1 MADPAEF
8 SPQELDHIED
18 SLEGLE
24 FAPTLHDAAPP
35 VRRRLDDYRQILA
48 LSRSALPMVEV
59 PRGLLDGVLAEARAA
74 AEVHAVTP
82 SVVPAP
88 ERPSM
93 WTRLRKLALIPGL
106 ALAGTAALVLV
117 MVERGAD
124 NKAADRPA
132 STEVAAAKAD
142 HAQAAERGPV
152 DGSRRENQ
160 APAPTQAVTQVP
172 TAAPPPAGPGSPAAA
187 TPVAKPE
194 ARDEFAKGA
203 AAPVEESNAEDVQ
216 AEDTRGKSQ
225 LERREA
231 DKTTEKPADGDPP
244 RWDIIARGDRARQ
257 RGDCSTARSE
267 YSLALSDA
275 DARVQAR
282 AHAGLGLCDAMGGDR
297 KAADAAYKVARDLDG
312 EIVAF
317 IDAERPRAPVSKAK
331 PKAKNATKAQ
341 MDDAFDQ

>member
-18 SLEGLE
+18 SLEALE

-35 VRRRLDDYRQILA
+35 VRRRLDDYRQILS

-82 SVVPAP
+82 TVVAAP
-88 ERPSM
+88 ERPSL

-117 MVERGAD
+117 MVQRGPE
-124 NKAADRPA
+124 KAADRPA
-132 STEVAAAKAD
+132 ATEVAAAKAD
-142 HAQAAERGPV
+142 QSQAADRGPAGAPRGGE
-152 DGSRRENQ
+152 D
-160 APAPTQAVTQVP
+160 APAPAQPVTQQVP
-172 TAAPPPAGPGSPAAA
+172 TAAPPPALPGSAASA
-187 TPVAKPE
+187 TPVAEPE
-194 ARDEFAKGA
+194 ARQEFAKGA
-203 AAPVEESNAEDVQ
+203 AAPAEEENLEDAQ
-216 AEDTRGKSQ
+216 TDELARKKESK
-225 LERREA
+225 LRES
-231 DKTTEKPADGDPP
+231 DKTVEKPADGDPP

-282 AHAGLGLCDAMGGDR
+282 AHAGLGLCDAMAGDR

-317 IDAERPRAPVSKAK
+317 IDAERPRAPAAKAK
-331 PKAKNATKAQ
+331 PKAKNASKLDT
-341 MDDAFDQ
+341 DNAFEQ